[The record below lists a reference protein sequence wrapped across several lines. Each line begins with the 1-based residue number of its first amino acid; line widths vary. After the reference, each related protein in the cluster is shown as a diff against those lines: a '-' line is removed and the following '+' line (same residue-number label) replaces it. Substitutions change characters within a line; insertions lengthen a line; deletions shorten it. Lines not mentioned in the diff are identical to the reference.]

1 MKLIVFGATGTV
13 GKEIVK
19 QALYNGN
26 KVKAFGRNVFTEG
39 LPENENLELVQGALF
54 DESEVLKAI
63 KGCDAVLSAI
73 GGATD
78 GTDKTRSLG
87 MKNIV
92 TQMEKAGVKK
102 IIALGGAGVL
112 DAADGKMVMEQEGF
126 PPEYYAVSQEHKKAY
141 ESLKNSSLD
150 WVFVCPPMITE
161 GDPTG
166 IFKTEANHLPGPNN
180 FKISS
185 GNLALFMLKEIVAN
199 GFSKQRVG
207 ISG

>member
-92 TQMEKAGVKK
+92 KQMEKAGVKK

-126 PPEYYAVSQEHKKAY
+126 PPEYYAVSQEHKKHIPG
-141 ESLKNSSLD
+141 
-150 WVFVCPPMITE
+150 CPTTNTCGAAAMT
-161 GDPTG
+161 
-166 IFKTEANHLPGPNN
+166 FA
-180 FKISS
+180 
-185 GNLALFMLKEIVAN
+185 
-199 GFSKQRVG
+199 
-207 ISG
+207 